1 LRLVR
6 ENRRVTVEVRWAT
19 LLKLF
24 AAVALVW
31 LWITLYQ
38 LVLVLL
44 VSVLLAVSLDPV
56 VRWVERRGLPR
67 WGASTL
73 TGLVLLAI
81 VGGFLY
87 LTWTSLSAQ
96 ASMVGGRLQE
106 FEHSTLSRLPASLQ
120 NAFSSNQGS
129 SGIETYFALMLVRF
143 VRALGSAVVVFAL
156 AFILTIYLLIEGSQ
170 TYRWVLAFVPR
181 RHRARTHE
189 TLCEVQRVVFG
200 YVAGNV
206 ATSVFATVFVL
217 VALLVLR
224 VPGALLLALVAGICD
239 FVPVVGFIASV
250 IPAVVLAL
258 TVSSQTAVIVVICY
272 LAYHATENYFIAP
285 RVYGDRMRLS
295 NLAVV
300 LAFVVG
306 AELAGVVGA
315 LIALPLAAAYPAIE
329 RIWLKD
335 KIGGETV
342 REHRTVQSKSA

>member
-1 LRLVR
+1 MRLVR

-19 LLKLF
+19 LFKLF

-44 VSVLLAVSLDPV
+44 VSVLLAVALDPV
-56 VRWVERRGLPR
+56 VAWVERRGLPR

-73 TGLVLLAI
+73 TGLALLAI
-81 VGGFLY
+81 IGAFLY
-87 LTWTSLSAQ
+87 LSWTSLAAQ
-96 ASMVGGRLQE
+96 ASMLGDRLQE
-106 FEHSTLSRLPASLQ
+106 FERSTLSRLPESLQ

-129 SGIETYFALMLVRF
+129 GIETYLALMLLRF
-143 VRALGSAVVVFAL
+143 VRALSSAVVVFAL

-181 RHRARTHE
+181 RERARTHE
-189 TLCEVQRVVFG
+189 TLCEAQRVVFG

-224 VPGALLLALVAGICD
+224 VPGALLLALIAGLCD
-239 FVPVVGFIASV
+239 FIPVVGFIASV
-250 IPAVVLAL
+250 IPAVLLAL
-258 TVSSQTAVIVVICY
+258 TVSSEKAVIVVVCY
-272 LAYHATENYFIAP
+272 LAYHAIENYFIAP

-295 NLAVV
+295 NLVVV
-300 LAFVVG
+300 LAFAVG

-315 LIALPLAAAYPAIE
+315 LVALPLAAAYPAVE

-342 REHRTVQSKSA
+342 REHRTIESKSA